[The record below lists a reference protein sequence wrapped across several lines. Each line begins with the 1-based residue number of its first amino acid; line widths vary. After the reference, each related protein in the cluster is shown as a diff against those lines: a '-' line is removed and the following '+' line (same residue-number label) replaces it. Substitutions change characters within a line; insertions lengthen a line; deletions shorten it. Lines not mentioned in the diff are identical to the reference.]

1 MRRRLDRPLYATAA
15 VALALAFATTV
26 SGCTADA
33 GTPGTRFVIGQLNA
47 SATDP
52 VTISIVGLQ
61 PGLDVTVEAT
71 VTTAGEQWS
80 SRVVYPVSPSG
91 SVDFAAAR
99 PTLAPYPEAD
109 ASGLLWSL
117 EGPSQSQAQLERTW
131 ADGDRDIVLA
141 ASEGGHLV
149 ATARIHRPGLAGFA
163 SVMPAF
169 AGDVVQGAKGKPM
182 GGTAYDLRLGTF
194 YRPVTLVEGRKP
206 AIMLI
211 DGDDGG
217 ASAPFIAGQLA
228 RDGFP
233 TFVLPAFGPE
243 GQIPGSSA
251 LSVEAF
257 DASLA
262 WLREQPNID
271 PQRIFTFGS
280 WRASAL
286 ALWLAAN
293 EPQRVYGAIAASGAT
308 ALLCTSAADTAIIT
322 HDGVGVPCEDP
333 RRTIADMS
341 LIRLDRIPG
350 PVLLACGEFD
360 EVLGNACSWLGA
372 GVSIRGARPGD
383 EFIRAPGAGH
393 EIAVPPMLPVGLA
406 ELDPATAQ
414 ATERA
419 RVAFWSGVELM
430 LQAASRS

>member
-1 MRRRLDRPLYATAA
+1 MRTRRYPGLFAATAVLGLA
-15 VALALAFATTV
+15 VALG
-26 SGCTADA
+26 GCTADA

-61 PGLDVTVEAT
+61 PGRDVTVDAT
-71 VTTAGEQWS
+71 VTTGGRRWS
-80 SRVVYPVSPSG
+80 SRAVYPVSPSG
-91 SVDFAAAR
+91 MVDFAVAR
-99 PTLAPYPEAD
+99 PSLAAYPDAD

-117 EGPSQSQAQLERTW
+117 EGPSQSQAQLEHTW
-131 ADGDRDIVLA
+131 AGEDLDVVLA
-141 ASEGGHLV
+141 ARESGHVV
-149 ATARIHRPGLAGFA
+149 ATSTIHRPGLAGFA
-163 SVMPAF
+163 TVIPAF
-169 AGDVVQGAKGKPM
+169 AGDVVQSAKGKPM

-194 YRPVTLVEGRKP
+194 YRPVSLVAGRKP
-206 AIMLI
+206 GVILI

-228 RDGFP
+228 LAGFP

-262 WLREQPNID
+262 WLSQQPNVD
-271 PQRIFTFGS
+271 TRRIFTFGS
-280 WRASAL
+280 WRASPL

-293 EPQRVYGAIAASGAT
+293 EPQRVFGAIGVSGTT
-308 ALLCTSAADTAIIT
+308 ALLCTSASDSAIIT
-322 HDGVGVPCEDP
+322 HDGSGVPCEDGK
-333 RRTIADMS
+333 RTISDMS

-350 PVLLACGEFD
+350 PVLLACGEVD
-360 EVLGNACSWLGA
+360 DVLGNACSWLGA

-393 EIAVPPMLPVGLA
+393 DIAVPPILPVGLS

-419 RVAFWSGVELM
+419 RVAFWSGVVLM
-430 LQAASRS
+430 LQAATRS